1 MSSCWPELEID
12 MHTNWNQ
19 TNRESQITFVNC
31 NIWDLHQNQMI
42 DTQNTEFV

>member
-1 MSSCWPELEID
+1 MSSCWRELEID
-12 MHTNWNQ
+12 MHINWNQ
-19 TNRESQITFVNC
+19 TNRESQITFVSY